1 MAEARAIIETC
12 TFLGAEVPLPIV
24 PLWDLPAAAVLLG
37 VSHANLR
44 YMLTVHKAYV
54 LPPLYRVK
62 GRRLHR
68 LLRGSEIK
76 ALQVRRLRGPGLAD
90 YAKDC
95 PG

>member
-1 MAEARAIIETC
+1 MAELRPIVETC
-12 TFLGAEVPLPIV
+12 TIIGADVPLPVV

-37 VSHANLR
+37 VSVSNLR
-44 YMLTVHKAYV
+44 YMLTVHKGHV

-68 LLRGSEIK
+68 MLRGSDIK

-90 YAKDC
+90 YTREC
-95 PG
+95 HG